1 MSSTI
6 GISNATTVRD
16 QRETQRRL
24 GEHRSW
30 EVMKN
35 LDEEIL
41 GEESQHLDHLELSIY
56 IPKWMR
62 FLKPRPFIHQCI
74 VKKQALP
81 AWHQNSKGFVANP
94 SLLQTEAS
102 SLTSTQMLWWNNRA
116 KPLYWEIEGAPGD
129 KSCVAFAMPT
139 YEIVSQTSETRQQR
153 LVVGSVSTG
162 QNSIWDDLW
171 KKRPFWWRFGPAQS
185 LMSSSYVLDTNQG
198 SRWRWQSNLVEL
210 QLHATRFWMHA
221 QRAAFSQ

>member
-81 AWHQNSKGFVANP
+81 AWHQN
-94 SLLQTEAS
+94 
-102 SLTSTQMLWWNNRA
+102 
-116 KPLYWEIEGAPGD
+116 
-129 KSCVAFAMPT
+129 
-139 YEIVSQTSETRQQR
+139 
-153 LVVGSVSTG
+153 
-162 QNSIWDDLW
+162 
-171 KKRPFWWRFGPAQS
+171 RPFPRG
-185 LMSSSYVLDTNQG
+185 LL
-198 SRWRWQSNLVEL
+198 R
-210 QLHATRFWMHA
+210 TRFCFKLRQVLLLLLRCFGGTTEPRHCIEKLKAHRETSLALPLPCPPMK
-221 QRAAFSQ
+221 

>member
-1 MSSTI
+1 
-6 GISNATTVRD
+6 
-16 QRETQRRL
+16 
-24 GEHRSW
+24 
-30 EVMKN
+30 MKN

-116 KPLYWEIEGAPGD
+116 TPLY
-129 KSCVAFAMPT
+129 
-139 YEIVSQTSETRQQR
+139 
-153 LVVGSVSTG
+153 
-162 QNSIWDDLW
+162 
-171 KKRPFWWRFGPAQS
+171 
-185 LMSSSYVLDTNQG
+185 
-198 SRWRWQSNLVEL
+198 
-210 QLHATRFWMHA
+210 
-221 QRAAFSQ
+221 